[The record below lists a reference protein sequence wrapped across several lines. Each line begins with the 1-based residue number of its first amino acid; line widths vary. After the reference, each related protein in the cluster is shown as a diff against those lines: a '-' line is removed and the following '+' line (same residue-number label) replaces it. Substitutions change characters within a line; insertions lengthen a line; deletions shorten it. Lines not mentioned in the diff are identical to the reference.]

1 MSTSKES
8 NFNYFEFITRTILS
22 AVIVAGVSWFSVQS
36 SVKNA
41 LENQLIRQGKDI
53 EANTLAITTHK
64 EKYKE
69 DLIMIAERYVEKNVF
84 TPVKEQTIE
93 NKDRIDQSRDDI
105 SYLKA
110 KMR

>member
-8 NFNYFEFITRTILS
+8 NFNYFEFITRTLLS

-53 EANTLAITTHK
+53 EANTVAIEDHKIKHK
-64 EKYKE
+64 E
-69 DLIMIAERYVEKNVF
+69 DMAMIAGRYVERNVF
-84 TPVKEQTIE
+84 APIKEQAIE
-93 NKDRIDQSRDDI
+93 NKNRIDQSRDDI

-110 KMR
+110 KIR